1 MLPGGMRVVEM
12 PGAANVAPGTSQRYS
27 DGTVIVS
34 GAFGGASGGDS
45 GRTLFSVMSQDTILK
60 QPRIHLTSGN
70 RYFADTAA
78 HEGKIPPRRALA
90 AGRQGLNRATQLTV
104 SGHAQPTR

>member
-60 QPRIHLTSGN
+60 HSRIQLTSGN
-70 RYFADTAA
+70 RYFADKAA
-78 HEGKIPPRRALA
+78 HEGKLTPRQIGRASC
-90 AGRQGLNRATQLTV
+90 RDRVCQYV
-104 SGHAQPTR
+104 